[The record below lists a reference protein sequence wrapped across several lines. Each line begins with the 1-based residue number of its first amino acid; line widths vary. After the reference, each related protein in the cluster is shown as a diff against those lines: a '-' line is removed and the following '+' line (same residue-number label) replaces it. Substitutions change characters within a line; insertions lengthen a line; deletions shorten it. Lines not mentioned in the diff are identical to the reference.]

1 MSDDEIQGR
10 LEKLRNAM
18 NNPCG
23 DGNHNYSYSVI
34 EMGKAKMVQQICNK
48 CFDIMGWL
56 HDWHDPED
64 DSY

>member
-23 DGNHNYSYSVI
+23 DNLHDYNYSVI
-34 EMGKAKMVQQICNK
+34 EMGKAKMVQQICSK
-48 CFDIMGWL
+48 CFDIAGWVEN
-56 HDWHDPED
+56 WYDPND
-64 DSY
+64 RSL